1 MNFVYF
7 LYIVFLFF
15 VLTPAILLRIPPK
28 GNKWLVAL
36 VHGGVFA
43 VILLLTS
50 EFVLS
55 LGKKM
60 EGLTTQSNVV
70 DLSFNP
76 LDSSMNKMNDI
87 VNDLSGNVDSL
98 SANLDNKYTLV
109 K

>member
-15 VLTPAILLRIPPK
+15 VLTPAILVRIPPK

-36 VHGGVFA
+36 VHGVVFA
-43 VILLLTS
+43 VILLFTS
-50 EFVLS
+50 DFVLS

-60 EGLTTQSNVV
+60 EGLTTNSNAV

-76 LDSSMNKMNDI
+76 LDSSMNKMND
-87 VNDLSGNVDSL
+87 VSGNIESL

-109 K
+109 N